1 MKDLNFFEPY
11 IEKKEINIDKRLVF
25 SLLGLLLT
33 ICILSYTILNQIRIR
48 RIERDVGKLKAT
60 VEDERINKRVKGI
73 ENKKK
78 EVAEFKQSLDKI
90 KLIDDLVKEESFID
104 VYLLESITSSM
115 PEDVFFTSISIYD
128 DSIQIVGVSKNKYSI
143 AELGKSLE
151 VIEEF
156 KEIFVENISSEV
168 GYYNFNLNIDLKDV
182 NIDEDEPT
190 IEQDEDEETSDEE

>member
-60 VEDERINKRVKGI
+60 VEDERINKRVEGI

-182 NIDEDEPT
+182 NIDEDEPA

>member
-182 NIDEDEPT
+182 NIDEDEPA

>member
-60 VEDERINKRVKGI
+60 VEDERINKRVEGI

-90 KLIDDLVKEESFID
+90 KLIDDLVEEERFID

-182 NIDEDEPT
+182 NIDEDEPA

>member
-143 AELGKSLE
+143 AELGKSL
-151 VIEEF
+151 
-156 KEIFVENISSEV
+156 K
-168 GYYNFNLNIDLKDV
+168 
-182 NIDEDEPT
+182 
-190 IEQDEDEETSDEE
+190 

>member
-33 ICILSYTILNQIRIR
+33 ICILAYTILNQIRIR

-182 NIDEDEPT
+182 SI
-190 IEQDEDEETSDEE
+190 DEDEETSDEE